1 MTDSK
6 PQIVMRS
13 GPIPGASYYL
23 DKPEVSIG
31 RDLANDIP
39 VPDSEI
45 SRRHARFIVKVDGV
59 YIEDLGSTNGTF
71 LNGVRLSAPKR
82 LANGDLVTLA
92 ESTVM
97 SFEWE
102 QAAQVA
108 DKLPTYSAYA
118 TQPEP
123 VYTEPPQPVYEPVP
137 PASTAASAGARAHPP
152 RGPQEKT
159 LVPELLVGAADHPD
173 HHRSGAGLHARKL
186 VVLPF
191 VQPPA
196 RLLLIH

>member
-1 MTDSK
+1 MAETK

-13 GPIPGASYYL
+13 GPIPGSSYYL
-23 DKPEVSIG
+23 DKPEVSMG

-39 VPDSEI
+39 VPDAEI
-45 SRRHARFIVKVDGV
+45 SRRHARFIVKPDGV

-82 LANGDLVTLA
+82 LSNGDLVTLA

-102 QAAQVA
+102 DAQQAAA
-108 DKLPTYSAYA
+108 YTPTYGAPA

-123 VYTEPPQPVYEPVP
+123 VQPKREPVYQNVAAPTPQRPLAPEPTPVRKTKKP
-137 PASTAASAGARAHPP
+137 WYLNFLVILLVILIIIGLVLTFMPASWWCFLSFNR
-152 RGPQEKT
+152 
-159 LVPELLVGAADHPD
+159 
-173 HHRSGAGLHARKL
+173 
-186 VVLPF
+186 LPGCY
-191 VQPPA
+191 
-196 RLLLIH
+196 

>member
-1 MTDSK
+1 MAETK

-13 GPIPGASYYL
+13 GPIPGSSYYL
-23 DKPEVSIG
+23 DKPEVSMG

-39 VPDSEI
+39 VPDAEI
-45 SRRHARFIVKVDGV
+45 SRRHARFIVKPDGV

-82 LANGDLVTLA
+82 LSNGDLVTLA

-102 QAAQVA
+102 DAQQAAA
-108 DKLPTYSAYA
+108 YTPTYGAPA

-123 VYTEPPQPVYEPVP
+123 VQPKREPVYQNVAAPTPQRPLAPEPTPVRKTKKP
-137 PASTAASAGARAHPP
+137 WYLNFLMILLVILIIIGLVLTFMPASWWCFLSFNR
-152 RGPQEKT
+152 
-159 LVPELLVGAADHPD
+159 
-173 HHRSGAGLHARKL
+173 
-186 VVLPF
+186 LPGCY
-191 VQPPA
+191 
-196 RLLLIH
+196 

>member
-1 MTDSK
+1 MAETK

-13 GPIPGASYYL
+13 GPIPGSSYYL
-23 DKPEVSIG
+23 DKPEVSMG

-39 VPDSEI
+39 VPDAEI
-45 SRRHARFIVKVDGV
+45 SRRHARFIVKPDGV

-82 LANGDLVTLA
+82 LSNGDLVTLA

-102 QAAQVA
+102 DAQQAAA
-108 DKLPTYSAYA
+108 YTPTYGAPA

-123 VYTEPPQPVYEPVP
+123 VQPKREPVYQNVAAPTPQRPLAPEPTSVRKTKKP
-137 PASTAASAGARAHPP
+137 WYLNFLVILLVILIIIGLVLTFMPASWWCFLSFNR
-152 RGPQEKT
+152 
-159 LVPELLVGAADHPD
+159 
-173 HHRSGAGLHARKL
+173 
-186 VVLPF
+186 LPGCY
-191 VQPPA
+191 
-196 RLLLIH
+196 

>member
-92 ESTVM
+92 ENTVM

-118 TQPEP
+118 EQPEP
-123 VYTEPPQPVYEPVP
+123 VYTEPQPVYQPIPQPVPQRPLAPEP
-137 PASTAASAGARAHPP
+137 T
-152 RGPQEKT
+152 
-159 LVPELLVGAADHPD
+159 PEFRKKKPWFLNFLLV
-173 HHRSGAGLHARKL
+173 
-186 VVLPF
+186 
-191 VQPPA
+191 
-196 RLLLIH
+196 LLIILIIIGLVLVFMPESWWCFLSFNRLPGCY

>member
-1 MTDSK
+1 MAEIK

-13 GPIPGASYYL
+13 GPIPGSSYYL
-23 DKPEVSIG
+23 DKPEVSMG

-39 VPDSEI
+39 VPDAEI
-45 SRRHARFIVKVDGV
+45 SRRHARFIVKPDGV

-82 LANGDLVTLA
+82 LSNGDLVTLA

-102 QAAQVA
+102 DAQQAAA
-108 DKLPTYSAYA
+108 YTPTYGAPA

-123 VYTEPPQPVYEPVP
+123 VQPKREPVYQNVAAPTPQRPLAPEPTPVRKTKKP
-137 PASTAASAGARAHPP
+137 WYLNFLVILLVILIIIGLVLTFMPASWWCFLSFNR
-152 RGPQEKT
+152 
-159 LVPELLVGAADHPD
+159 
-173 HHRSGAGLHARKL
+173 
-186 VVLPF
+186 LPGCY
-191 VQPPA
+191 
-196 RLLLIH
+196 

>member
-6 PQIVMRS
+6 PLIVMRS
-13 GPIPGASYYL
+13 GPIPGSSYYL
-23 DKPEVSIG
+23 EKSEVTLG

-71 LNGVRLSAPKR
+71 LNGVRINSPKR

-97 SFEWE
+97 SFEWDL
-102 QAAQVA
+102 ASDLVN
-108 DKLPTYSAYA
+108 KLPTYGAQA
-118 TQPEP
+118 HEAEPIIQTQEP
-123 VYTEPPQPVYEPVP
+123 VYESVAQPVPQRPLAAEP
-137 PASTAASAGARAHPP
+137 T
-152 RGPQEKT
+152 
-159 LVPELLVGAADHPD
+159 PEIRTRRPWFMSFLLV
-173 HHRSGAGLHARKL
+173 
-186 VVLPF
+186 
-191 VQPPA
+191 
-196 RLLLIH
+196 LLIILIIIGLVLVFMPESWWCFLSFNRIPGCY